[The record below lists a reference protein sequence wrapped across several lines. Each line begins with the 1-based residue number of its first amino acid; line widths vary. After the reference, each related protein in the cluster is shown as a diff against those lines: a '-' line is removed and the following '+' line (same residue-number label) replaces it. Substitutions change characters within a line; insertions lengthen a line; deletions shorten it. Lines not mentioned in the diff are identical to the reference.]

1 MTALLELRDIR
12 RSYPSGDGS
21 VEVLKGITLS
31 IHAGEMVAIVGA
43 SGSGKSTLMNILGC
57 LDKPTSGTYRVA
69 GTDIA
74 QLDGDAL
81 ARLRREHF
89 GFIFQRYHLLSH
101 LTAAQNVEVPAVY
114 AGSERRAR
122 LARAPGAWRS
132 RRLSA
137 VAAVRRPTAAGQ
149 YRPRPDERGG
159 SDPRR

>member
-1 MTALLELRDIR
+1 RDIR

-74 QLDGDAL
+74 QLDG
-81 ARLRREHF
+81 
-89 GFIFQRYHLLSH
+89 
-101 LTAAQNVEVPAVY
+101 
-114 AGSERRAR
+114 
-122 LARAPGAWRS
+122 
-132 RRLSA
+132 
-137 VAAVRRPTAAGQ
+137 
-149 YRPRPDERGG
+149 
-159 SDPRR
+159 